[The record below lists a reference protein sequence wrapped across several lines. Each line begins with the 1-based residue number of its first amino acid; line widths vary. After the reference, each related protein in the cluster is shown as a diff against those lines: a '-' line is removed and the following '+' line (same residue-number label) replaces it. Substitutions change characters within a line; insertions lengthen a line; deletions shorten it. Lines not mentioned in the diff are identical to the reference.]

1 MTLPKHAG
9 LTPREAQV
17 LQRLIEGSTTR
28 EISVSYGIA
37 HQTVKNYVTVIY
49 EKLGV
54 RGRHQLFEVRHG
66 RPVGDGFRRQPDARE
81 PSLPTPAAHSTRVG
95 PRV

>member
-1 MTLPKHAG
+1 MGHQEVRVILPVHSA

-17 LQRLIEGSTTR
+17 LQRLLEGSTTR
-28 EISVSYGIA
+28 EIAVSYGIG

-54 RGRHQLFEVRHG
+54 KGRSQLLQACPPLRAVPG
-66 RPVGDGFRRQPDARE
+66 SANTRQYAP
-81 PSLPTPAAHSTRVG
+81 
-95 PRV
+95 

>member
-1 MTLPKHAG
+1 MTLPVHIA

-17 LQRLIEGSTTR
+17 LERLLEGCTTR
-28 EISVSYGIA
+28 EIAISYGIS

-54 RGRHQLFEVRHG
+54 RCRPELMNLGRVNFSGGSQGYGSGL
-66 RPVGDGFRRQPDARE
+66 
-81 PSLPTPAAHSTRVG
+81 
-95 PRV
+95 

>member
-1 MTLPKHAG
+1 

-17 LQRLIEGSTTR
+17 LRRLIEGSTTR
-28 EISVSYGIA
+28 EIASSYGIG

-54 RGRHQLFEVRHG
+54 RHRAQLLRVCHVPAQG
-66 RPVGDGFRRQPDARE
+66 GA
-81 PSLPTPAAHSTRVG
+81 PSPPNLAER
-95 PRV
+95 

>member
-1 MTLPKHAG
+1 MRLPVHSA

-17 LQRLIEGSTTR
+17 LQRLLEGSTTR
-28 EISVSYGIA
+28 EIAESYGIG

-54 RGRHQLFEVRHG
+54 RGRTQLVRTSVPPTAEVIPPPPRRHI
-66 RPVGDGFRRQPDARE
+66 D
-81 PSLPTPAAHSTRVG
+81 H
-95 PRV
+95 

>member
-1 MTLPKHAG
+1 VRVTLPVHSA

-17 LQRLIEGSTTR
+17 LQRLLEGSTTR
-28 EISVSYGIA
+28 EIAESYGIG

-54 RGRHQLFEVRHG
+54 RGRTQLLRTCLPPAPGVTN
-66 RPVGDGFRRQPDARE
+66 QPDRHHIE
-81 PSLPTPAAHSTRVG
+81 H
-95 PRV
+95 

>member
-1 MTLPKHAG
+1 MRLPVHSA

-17 LQRLIEGSTTR
+17 LQRLLEGSTTR
-28 EISVSYGIA
+28 EIAESYGIG

-54 RGRHQLFEVRHG
+54 RGRTQLLRTCVPPSAEITPSPARRHI
-66 RPVGDGFRRQPDARE
+66 DN
-81 PSLPTPAAHSTRVG
+81 
-95 PRV
+95 

>member
-1 MTLPKHAG
+1 MRLPVHSA

-28 EISVSYGIA
+28 EIAESYGIG

-54 RGRHQLFEVRHG
+54 RDRSQLLQTRQLVTGTSACEIGRHAER
-66 RPVGDGFRRQPDARE
+66 
-81 PSLPTPAAHSTRVG
+81 
-95 PRV
+95 

>member
-1 MTLPKHAG
+1 VTLPVHSA

-28 EISVSYGIA
+28 QIADSYGIG

-54 RGRHQLFEVRHG
+54 RGRSQLMQLCHPLPSARKSEDLSRH
-66 RPVGDGFRRQPDARE
+66 V
-81 PSLPTPAAHSTRVG
+81 
-95 PRV
+95 

>member
-1 MTLPKHAG
+1 VRVSLPVHSA

-28 EISVSYGIA
+28 EIAESYGIG

-54 RGRHQLFEVRHG
+54 QGRRQLFEVSLAGGHSG
-66 RPVGDGFRRQPDARE
+66 SSHQADA
-81 PSLPTPAAHSTRVG
+81 
-95 PRV
+95 

>member
-1 MTLPKHAG
+1 

-28 EISVSYGIA
+28 QIADSYGIG

-54 RGRHQLFEVRHG
+54 RHRAQLLRMFHI
-66 RPVGDGFRRQPDARE
+66 PAQDGTTP
-81 PSLPTPAAHSTRVG
+81 PSNLAER
-95 PRV
+95 